1 MTAKPDQATWD
12 VQLRPHLTPYVAYA
26 AAFVLVAAH
35 VVIGLLLK
43 IGSTGVI
50 FQTSDQ
56 IAMAGLGLVLAGLV
70 LLFARPRLRVGAAGL
85 SVRNVLSDRLVP
97 WDDVVGVSFPVG
109 ARWAR
114 IDLPDDEYI
123 PLMAIQ
129 SVDKD
134 RAVAAM
140 DTVRSLL
147 ARYRPDLPSTY
158 LSDRRVDGYPHRLIL
173 TWAVSEDPVV
183 SNTCSKS
190 GMPRVRRRSR
200 PRCSTGSARRVEP
213 SLQAAARRLVAVGEL
228 FVLRLRDS
236 GEQADCA
243 MDTWDAVAAQVAASL
258 RCSIAM
264 GSSYLRYAM
273 ALRER
278 LPEVGRLFQAGDI
291 DYRSFQT
298 IVFRTDLITDA
309 EALARVDAL
318 LAMRLSRYPSLTR
331 GRLAAEVDRAV
342 AKADRDAVRRAKEAL
357 RDRYVDVDH
366 GRTHG
371 VCDRKRAGHRRTCP
385 RPSAE

>member
-70 LLFARPRLRVGAAGL
+70 LLFARPRLRVGPAGL

-114 IDLPDDEYI
+114 IDLPDDEYV

-147 ARYRPDLPSTY
+147 ARYRPDLPSTD
-158 LSDRRVDGYPHRLIL
+158 LSTGDHLLSNICSNRGTPRADTGVGCAAGPNPRGGSGGGSGCRAATGRRRRVVCVAPAGFGR
-173 TWAVSEDPVV
+173 
-183 SNTCSKS
+183 
-190 GMPRVRRRSR
+190 
-200 PRCSTGSARRVEP
+200 AR
-213 SLQAAARRLVAVGEL
+213 
-228 FVLRLRDS
+228 
-236 GEQADCA
+236 
-243 MDTWDAVAAQVAASL
+243 
-258 RCSIAM
+258 
-264 GSSYLRYAM
+264 
-273 ALRER
+273 
-278 LPEVGRLFQAGDI
+278 
-291 DYRSFQT
+291 
-298 IVFRTDLITDA
+298 
-309 EALARVDAL
+309 
-318 LAMRLSRYPSLTR
+318 
-331 GRLAAEVDRAV
+331 
-342 AKADRDAVRRAKEAL
+342 
-357 RDRYVDVDH
+357 
-366 GRTHG
+366 
-371 VCDRKRAGHRRTCP
+371 
-385 RPSAE
+385 